1 MLKSKQ
7 ITPQDYPNVS
17 LIMLGGG
24 GGSVLYQFSLLSK
37 LIYDDCKKF
46 Q

>member
-24 GGSVLYQFSLLSK
+24 GGECALPVFSTLKTNL
-37 LIYDDCKKF
+37 
-46 Q
+46 